1 MPDAGQ
7 NLLAAM
13 ITPAVLISACGTLIF
28 STSTRLARNV
38 DRVRVLTQHMEE
50 LFSGMIK
57 DFPDERR
64 RELEVQLGYYAR
76 RSRIIQGSLTSLYVS
91 LGIFVAASVSAALTT
106 LVSRL
111 TWLPG
116 LLGVAGTLALFV
128 GAMLLIRETGLA
140 LRAVNSEMEFALR
153 LGRMYQAR
161 HSSSP
166 PDAGGKGP

>member
-1 MPDAGQ
+1 
-7 NLLAAM
+7 
-13 ITPAVLISACGTLIF
+13 
-28 STSTRLARNV
+28 
-38 DRVRVLTQHMEE
+38 
-50 LFSGMIK
+50 MIK

-64 RELEVQLGYYAR
+64 RELELQLGYYAR

-106 LVSRL
+106 MLSRL

-153 LGRMYQAR
+153 LGRLYQAR
-161 HSSSP
+161 HAGP
-166 PDAGGKGP
+166 PDGGGQGH